1 MLKYVNTGIV
11 FQEIP
16 DEVTLAINISN
27 CPCHCPGCHS
37 RYLWDDIGLPL
48 GVEAIDDFIESFGND
63 ITCVAFMGG
72 DSEPREV
79 AVLANYIKE
88 EHPMFKVAW
97 YSGRLRV
104 PKMVDKKLFDYIKIG
119 PYIRHLGP
127 LKSPTTNQ
135 RLYKRM
141 PDDSFEDITY
151 RFWRKP

>member
-1 MLKYVNTGIV
+1 
-11 FQEIP
+11 
-16 DEVTLAINISN
+16 
-27 CPCHCPGCHS
+27 
-37 RYLWDDIGLPL
+37 
-48 GVEAIDDFIESFGND
+48 
-63 ITCVAFMGG
+63 
-72 DSEPREV
+72 
-79 AVLANYIKE
+79 
-88 EHPMFKVAW
+88 MFKVAW

-104 PKMVDKKLFDYIKIG
+104 PKMVEKKLFDYIKIG